1 MIEDLSRA
9 LQNLQSS
16 IFNDPM
22 TDYKITRTERII
34 NTFINRLL
42 HMFVHIETGELK
54 RIPAKGPLLLITNH
68 INFLEGPIV
77 YTELQRYQERNLTG
91 FAKIEFWDNFV
102 MGFLFDT
109 WDTIPLRR
117 GEADL
122 SAIRDAVAR
131 IKAGAIFAMAPE
143 GTRSHDAR
151 LRRAHSGIAMLGYMS
166 GAPILPIAGYGHENY
181 ISDFKRFHRPTYHL
195 TMGKPFRLDTGG
207 QRIRGDMRQEMADE
221 IMYQLAALLPERYRG
236 EYANLMGATTK
247 YLNFNDVD

>member
-1 MIEDLSRA
+1 
-9 LQNLQSS
+9 
-16 IFNDPM
+16 M
-22 TDYKITRTERII
+22 TDFKITRTERLI
-34 NTFINRLL
+34 NAVIYRLL
-42 HMFVHIETGELK
+42 HLLVHIKTDDLE

-77 YTELQRYQERNLTG
+77 YTDLQHRQERDLTG
-91 FAKIEFWDNFV
+91 FAKIEFWNNPIT
-102 MGFLFDT
+102 GFLFDT

-122 SAIRDAVAR
+122 SAIKDAVAR

-143 GTRSHDAR
+143 GTRSHDAK
-151 LRRAHSGIAMLGYMS
+151 LRSAHSGIAMLGYMS

-181 ISDFKRFHRPTYHL
+181 VSDFKRLRRPTYHL
-195 TMGKPFRLDTGG
+195 TMGQLFRLDTGG
-207 QRIRGDMRQEMADE
+207 ERVKGNMRQEMADE

-236 EYANLMGATTK
+236 EYTDLTKATTK